1 MGSMKTRTLTRFF
14 APWMLAIAVLLAGGC
29 GGGGGGGGGT
39 PPAHSGSLS
48 ISLAGAALPAQVGHV
63 WITLTAVALNADADK
78 PWSGTDASWQV
89 VRFAQP
95 LTLDLAT
102 LTNGTAQP
110 LAVGLALPPGSYG
123 QMRLFLLAHDA
134 ALADSAKA
142 LQLAYNDQVDYTDG
156 TGSARRVPLELP
168 DVGLGLRI
176 NGPVTV
182 TADTHTDITV
192 QWDPVRSLVR
202 LAHDDGIDRFTLRP
216 HFFAYD
222 AAYTGA
228 IVGVID
234 KSQFCAAGAP
244 AADCIHGVVASAVQ
258 ASPDGRFKRSVR
270 SAPVIVGSSYALF
283 SLYPLPALAQ
293 GQTFDVVITG
303 RNMRTMVVRDV
314 PAQPKGLLE
323 ALPTRLG
330 ANPADPTTPVP
341 MVPVLQAQGDA
352 QLSLSTPMAHSSA
365 RLLFGQTL
373 PGDSTPVEIA
383 TANVDVYG
391 GRLAQPVPLPG
402 GPLQVAVYR
411 GDTVLSFA
419 DVAPQ
424 EGTGSYSVMALGNAY
439 EDPSAPAT
447 LAAPAGSVAFTAPE
461 PTPHAG
467 LGVGTLSVTIA
478 AAPAGRYDAAQLVV
492 ADANRIVGTR
502 DVSALLA
509 AGGSVDIALPAGSA
523 AASLGGTAV
532 YAVALRAWKRS
543 TPAAVQWARAAGSID
558 LRSSGTASASLS
570 LP

>member
-1 MGSMKTRTLTRFF
+1 MGAMKASVLTR
-14 APWMLAIAVLLAGGC
+14 AVAAWALAAALFTGGC
-29 GGGGGGGGGT
+29 GGGGGGGGST
-39 PPAHSGSLS
+39 PSAQSGSLS
-48 ISLAGAALPAQVGHV
+48 ISLAGAALPQQVSHV
-63 WITLTAVALNADADK
+63 WVTLTAVALNVDADK
-78 PWSGTDASWQV
+78 PWSGTDGSWQV
-89 VRFAQP
+89 VRFPQP
-95 LTLDLAT
+95 FTLDLAA

-110 LAVGLALPPGSYG
+110 LVVGQALPPGLYG

-142 LQLAYNDQVDYTDG
+142 LQLAYNDEVDYTDG
-156 TGSARRVPLELP
+156 SGSARRVPMELP
-168 DVGLGLRI
+168 DVNLGLRI
-176 NGPVTV
+176 NGPITV
-182 TADTHTDITV
+182 TADSHTDITV
-192 QWDPVRSLVR
+192 QWDLARSLVR

-222 AAYTGA
+222 AASTGA

-244 AADCIHGVVASAVQ
+244 AADCIHDVVASAVQ
-258 ASPDGRFKRSVR
+258 VSPDGRFKRSVR
-270 SAPVIVGSSYALF
+270 SAPVVMGSSHALF

-314 PAQPKGLLE
+314 PAEPKGLLE

-341 MVPVLQAQGDA
+341 MVPVLQVQGDA
-352 QLSLSTPMAHSSA
+352 QASLSTPMAHPST

-383 TANVDVYG
+383 TANVDVFS
-391 GRLAQPVPLPG
+391 GRLAQPVLLPG
-402 GPLQVAVYR
+402 GPLQVAIYR
-411 GDTVLSFA
+411 SDAVLSFA
-419 DVAPQ
+419 DAAPQ
-424 EGTGSYSVMALGNAY
+424 EGAGSYSVMALGNAY
-439 EDPSAPAT
+439 EDPSALVT
-447 LAAPAGSVAFTAPE
+447 LTSPSGSIAFSGPE
-461 PTPHAG
+461 PSPHAG
-467 LGVGTLSVTIA
+467 LGSGTLSVTLA
-478 AAPAGRYDAAQLVV
+478 AAPAGKYDAAELVV
-492 ADANRIVGTR
+492 TDANRIVSAT

-509 AGGSVDIALPAGSA
+509 AGGTVGVVLPAGSA

-532 YAVALRAWKRS
+532 YAVAVRAWKRS
-543 TPAAVQWARAAGSID
+543 APGTVQWARAGGSVD
-558 LRSSGTASASLS
+558 LRSNSTASASLV